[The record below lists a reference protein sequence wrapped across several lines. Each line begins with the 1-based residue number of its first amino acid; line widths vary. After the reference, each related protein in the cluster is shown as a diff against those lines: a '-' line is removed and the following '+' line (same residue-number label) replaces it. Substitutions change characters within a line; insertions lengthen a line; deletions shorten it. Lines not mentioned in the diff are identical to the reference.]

1 MGPPL
6 RRLMR
11 RNRSIRVMKPVRI
24 ADDLEGLAG
33 KWVAVKDGKVVEAGN
48 TPDAVGMKLR
58 SKQIRGATIFRV
70 PAEGEPELVGIG

>member
-1 MGPPL
+1 MTAPEGNPP
-6 RRLMR
+6 
-11 RNRSIRVMKPVRI
+11 IRVMEPLRV

-33 KWVAVKDGKVVEAGN
+33 QWIAVKDGKVVAAGP

-58 SKQIRGATIFRV
+58 SKQIRGATILRV

>member
-1 MGPPL
+1 MAAPL

-24 ADDLEGLAG
+24 ADDLAGLAG
-33 KWVAVKDGKVVEAGN
+33 QRVAVKDAKVVAAGN

-58 SKQIRGATIFRV
+58 SKQIRGATILRV
-70 PAEGEPELVGIG
+70 PAEGEPELIGIG

>member
-1 MGPPL
+1 MAAPQGNP
-6 RRLMR
+6 
-11 RNRSIRVMKPVRI
+11 SIRAMKPARI

-33 KWVAVKDGKVVEAGN
+33 QWVGVKDGKVVAAGP

-58 SKQIRGATIFRV
+58 SKRIRGATILRV